1 MAMTDYEV
9 SESAGSVVVCV
20 ELTSLPSGGL
30 ESPIAKC
37 HLRRQVI
44 KKDGTRFVGK
54 RDDSEPLTVEVQF
67 PPPSQQGDTVCGSI
81 PVSDDAVL
89 QCNRELTV
97 AISGATLGTD
107 ISGPNS
113 QAMVTVLDN
122 DGTFCKWN
130 NISCSLIVL
139 CMLHTSPGIAT
150 VNLRQSEGFVYSE
163 DIGTVSVCAEISGL
177 PAGGTNCNV
186 TALIALFDNGAGMCA
201 QYTHSITILHCHI
214 YPIQY

>member
-9 SESAGSVVVCV
+9 SESARSVVVCV

-30 ESPIAKC
+30 ESPDVELSVTYEGKSF
-37 HLRRQVI
+37 L

-54 RDDSEPLTVEVQF
+54 RDGSEPLTVEVQF

-81 PVSDDAVL
+81 PVSDDTVL

-163 DIGTVSVCAEISGL
+163 DIGTISVCAEISGL
-177 PAGGTNCNV
+177 PAGGTNC
-186 TALIALFDNGAGMCA
+186 ID
-201 QYTHSITILHCHI
+201 
-214 YPIQY
+214 

>member
-89 QCNRELTV
+89 Q
-97 AISGATLGTD
+97 
-107 ISGPNS
+107 
-113 QAMVTVLDN
+113 
-122 DGTFCKWN
+122 
-130 NISCSLIVL
+130 
-139 CMLHTSPGIAT
+139 
-150 VNLRQSEGFVYSE
+150 
-163 DIGTVSVCAEISGL
+163 
-177 PAGGTNCNV
+177 
-186 TALIALFDNGAGMCA
+186 
-201 QYTHSITILHCHI
+201 
-214 YPIQY
+214 